1 MVLHFRGLMKRTCT
15 RIISAALG
23 IIGCCGANNGLAQME
38 GEYQVQPIF
47 TRYAET
53 AKKITFNANARIFN
67 DVQLQEADSFDG
79 WGVDADLTIPIPYTE
94 RFQLR
99 LSWPFYTDGEARV
112 TEKGRSDTGQS
123 IDVRGYGGVFDFPNA
138 QIEYQFLT
146 EEQKGFNMAGYAGF
160 GEKMRHLWTT
170 SFDDDVYNHDG
181 QVIPFGLKADWRHG
195 EQWRF
200 VANAG
205 ARYYQK
211 SDDINPSGPDSSD
224 RFWLGDISFAAI
236 YRPWKCP
243 VYPVGELVYQGN
255 FSDYHSVLAVP
266 EIIWAVCRNFELK
279 AGAPIGL
286 TDDGESFGGRFQATV
301 RF

>member
-1 MVLHFRGLMKRTCT
+1 MCLLAIG
-15 RIISAALG
+15 AA
-23 IIGCCGANNGLAQME
+23 ATSLAQLE

-53 AKKITFNANARIFN
+53 AKKITLNANARVFN
-67 DVQLQEADSFDG
+67 DVQLQEADGFDG
-79 WGVDADLTIPIPYTE
+79 WSVDADLTIPIPYTK
-94 RFQLR
+94 RFQVR

-112 TEKGRSDTGQS
+112 SERGRPDTGRR
-123 IDVRGYGGVFDFPNA
+123 IDVRGYGGVFEFPTA
-138 QIEYQFLT
+138 QVEYQFLT
-146 EEQKGFNMAGYAGF
+146 EEEKGFNMAAYGGF

-170 SFDDDVYNHDG
+170 SYDDDVYNHDG
-181 QVIPFGLKADWRHG
+181 QMALFGLKADWRHG
-195 EQWRF
+195 EHWRF

-205 ARYYQK
+205 ARYYHK
-211 SDDINPSGPDSSD
+211 SDDLNPSGPDSSD

-236 YRPWKCP
+236 YHPWTCP

-255 FSDYHSVLAVP
+255 FGDYHSVLVVP

-279 AGAPIGL
+279 AGVPIGL
-286 TDDGESFGGRFQATV
+286 TSEGESLGGRFQATL